1 MTVQTDNEQQII
13 DAAKTMHTIKETDL
27 YEFFTHQV
35 SNQDNVENLMR
46 DCLDEVYNPLSR
58 RKSKQTLENFDIKK
72 FI

>member
-1 MTVQTDNEQQII
+1 
-13 DAAKTMHTIKETDL
+13 MHTIKETDL